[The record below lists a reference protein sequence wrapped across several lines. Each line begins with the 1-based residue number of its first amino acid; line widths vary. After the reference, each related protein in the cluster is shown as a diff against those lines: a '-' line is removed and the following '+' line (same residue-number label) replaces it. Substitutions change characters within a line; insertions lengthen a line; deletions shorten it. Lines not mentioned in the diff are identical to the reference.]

1 MVLMNSPADPEAQ
14 AKLNTLVGAFT
25 VEVLARLG
33 VEFIVT
39 APGSRCTSLTVAAA
53 NNEKIHSVSILDER
67 SAGFFALGKAKAS
80 SKPVAL
86 VCTSGTAAANF
97 YPAVIEAQ
105 ISNVP
110 LIIITCDRPFEL
122 RNCSAGQV
130 IDQIKLFGNNV
141 NAFYEIGLPENTES
155 YYNYLRQTLVHTVS
169 STCD

>member
-1 MVLMNSPADPEAQ
+1 MN
-14 AKLNTLVGAFT
+14 NLVGAFT
-25 VEVLARLG
+25 IEVLVRLG

-39 APGSRCTSLTVAAA
+39 APGSRCTFTVAAA
-53 NNEKIHSVSILDER
+53 DNEKIHSVSILDER
-67 SAGFFALGKAKAS
+67 SAGFFALGRAKAS
-80 SKPVAL
+80 RKPVAL

-110 LIIITCDRPFEL
+110 LIVITCDRPFEL

-155 YYNYLRQTLVHTVS
+155 YYNYFAKLLCIQ
-169 STCD
+169 

>member
-1 MVLMNSPADPEAQ
+1 M
-14 AKLNTLVGAFT
+14 
-25 VEVLARLG
+25 
-33 VEFIVT
+33 
-39 APGSRCTSLTVAAA
+39 
-53 NNEKIHSVSILDER
+53 DER

-80 SKPVAL
+80 RKPVAL

-110 LIIITCDRPFEL
+110 LIVITCDRPFEL

-141 NAFYEIGLPENTES
+141 NAFYEIGLPENKET
-155 YYNYLRQTLVHTVS
+155 YYNYLRQTLVHTVKQYMR
-169 STCD
+169 TQ